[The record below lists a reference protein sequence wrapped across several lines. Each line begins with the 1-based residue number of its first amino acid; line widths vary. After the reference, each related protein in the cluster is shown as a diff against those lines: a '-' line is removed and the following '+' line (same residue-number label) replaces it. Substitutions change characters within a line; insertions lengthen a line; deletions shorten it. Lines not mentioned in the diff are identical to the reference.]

1 MTANA
6 SDSPSLA
13 TALIPA
19 RGGSRGVPGKNVALV
34 GGVPLVA
41 RAVASA
47 LGSSSIGTAYVS
59 TDDADIADAARAAGA
74 TVIERP
80 SQLADDAASSEAALL
95 HALDAMPTEPEILVF
110 IQATSPFIDP
120 ADLDAAVAL
129 VRDGHADSV
138 FSAAPS
144 HVFLWRDGDHGA
156 EGVNHDASRRLRR
169 QDSEPQ
175 YRETGAFYV
184 MRTAG
189 FRAAGFRFFGR
200 VGFVEVAE
208 LGAMEIDSPDDL
220 RLARALADILD
231 LPDAPTTP
239 TTEEKS

>member
-1 MTANA
+1 MTAHA
-6 SDSPSLA
+6 SDSPTFA
-13 TALIPA
+13 TAVIPA
-19 RGGSRGVPGKNVALV
+19 RGGSRGVPGKNVAPV

-41 RAVASA
+41 RAITSA
-47 LGSSSIGTAYVS
+47 LGAALIDTVYVS
-59 TDDADIADAARAAGA
+59 TDDTHIADAARAAGA
-74 TVIERP
+74 RVIARAGE
-80 SQLADDAASSEAALL
+80 LADDTASSESALL
-95 HALDAMPTEPEILVF
+95 HALDAMPSEPEILVF

-120 ADLDAAVAL
+120 ADLDAAIEL
-129 VRDGHADSV
+129 VHSGAADSV

-144 HVFLWRDGDHGA
+144 HVFLWREGADGA
-156 EGVNHDASRRLRR
+156 EGVNHDASQRLRR

-200 VGFVEVAE
+200 VGFVPVAE
-208 LGAMEIDSPDDL
+208 LGAIEIDSPDDL

-231 LPDAPTTP
+231 FPDAPTTP